1 MSKQIVL
8 LAGWG
13 LGAAPL
19 QGLAQALLAVL
30 PDYSVQVQMLPNMDG
45 HDTAAIIQQLDQ
57 QLPSDC
63 WLLGWSLGGMLASAL
78 AALRQS
84 RCAGVISCA
93 SNACFVARDDWSW
106 AMPAATFAQFYELC
120 RSNPAAG
127 LQRFAMLCSQGAVS
141 PRQVARQLQEGV
153 SIDAFADQLAALQ
166 VLAELDNCQAIRQF
180 SGPQL
185 HFLAQ
190 ADALVP
196 LAATTQIRELN
207 TQAQVEVLGLSH
219 ASVCVEPQL
228 FAQRISDFIQGES
241 YA

>member
-93 SNACFVARDDWSW
+93 SNA
-106 AMPAATFAQFYELC
+106 
-120 RSNPAAG
+120 
-127 LQRFAMLCSQGAVS
+127 
-141 PRQVARQLQEGV
+141 
-153 SIDAFADQLAALQ
+153 
-166 VLAELDNCQAIRQF
+166 
-180 SGPQL
+180 
-185 HFLAQ
+185 
-190 ADALVP
+190 
-196 LAATTQIRELN
+196 
-207 TQAQVEVLGLSH
+207 
-219 ASVCVEPQL
+219 
-228 FAQRISDFIQGES
+228 FIVHDHWC
-241 YA
+241 